1 MKIFNYI
8 DFITEARGD
17 IKCPAIISS
26 SFIKR
31 CKLIE
36 SPVADALIDM
46 NRKLSSYTFIND
58 NLDGETIQY
67 TESERAIDLLN
78 KQYGKTEG
86 FNPLKYLQ
94 LAGNPDPD
102 SHFWQLNRVDIKV
115 GRFVR
120 RFLTEQF
127 TDAQIE
133 DFVNKWKSQKGDT
146 KFEFRSGNGIVDAYN
161 TKNYEGEEGYNPLW
175 NSCMNNRTDLV
186 DFYLYVVD
194 LEMVVLLNSENQ
206 IIGRALLWVDDK
218 SRKFLDRVYYIYDA
232 DYFKFI
238 RLAKEN
244 GWYYKKRN
252 ISGGSSW
259 ILDGVESMVDVKIK
273 FPVEAI
279 SQIQDDYGYPQFP
292 YVDSFYYLDDKNGYL
307 SNQEPK
313 SSYFLMNDTDGAYEY
328 YSGLYDVHGDRIDDE
343 DDYIFSKTQN
353 GLVSLYNSE
362 HVDYEGFEDYIE
374 IGYLED
380 PKNGFIFD
388 NDNQQWMRKKDF
400 DKMKSQN

>member
-1 MKIFNYI
+1 M
-8 DFITEARGD
+8 
-17 IKCPAIISS
+17 
-26 SFIKR
+26 
-31 CKLIE
+31 
-36 SPVADALIDM
+36 
-46 NRKLSSYTFIND
+46 
-58 NLDGETIQY
+58 
-67 TESERAIDLLN
+67 
-78 KQYGKTEG
+78 
-86 FNPLKYLQ
+86 
-94 LAGNPDPD
+94 GNPQPD

-120 RFLTEQF
+120 RFLNEQF
-127 TDAQIE
+127 SDAEIE
-133 DFVNKWKSQKGDT
+133 DFVNKWKSQRENT
-146 KFEFRSGNGIVDAYN
+146 KFEFRTGNGIIDAYN

-175 NSCMNNRTDLV
+175 NSCMNDKTDLV
-186 DFYLYVVD
+186 DFYLYVKD

-374 IGYLED
+374 ISYLED

-388 NDNQQWMRKKDF
+388 DDNQQWIRKDDF

>member
-1 MKIFNYI
+1 
-8 DFITEARGD
+8 
-17 IKCPAIISS
+17 
-26 SFIKR
+26 
-31 CKLIE
+31 
-36 SPVADALIDM
+36 
-46 NRKLSSYTFIND
+46 
-58 NLDGETIQY
+58 
-67 TESERAIDLLN
+67 
-78 KQYGKTEG
+78 
-86 FNPLKYLQ
+86 
-94 LAGNPDPD
+94 
-102 SHFWQLNRVDIKV
+102 
-115 GRFVR
+115 
-120 RFLTEQF
+120 
-127 TDAQIE
+127 
-133 DFVNKWKSQKGDT
+133 
-146 KFEFRSGNGIVDAYN
+146 
-161 TKNYEGEEGYNPLW
+161 
-175 NSCMNNRTDLV
+175 MNNRTDLV
-186 DFYLYVVD
+186 DFYLYVGD

-388 NDNQQWMRKKDF
+388 NDNQQWMRKDDF